1 MAIDMF
7 LKVDGIKGESPDAQ
21 HKDEIS
27 IESFSFGVH
36 QTGTSANG
44 GGGGAGKASFED
56 IHVTKKADVASPLL
70 MEACATGK
78 HIKSAL
84 LTVRKA
90 GGKQEDYYKI
100 KLTDLLVTSHQNT
113 GHGADTP
120 MEQVSLNFS
129 KIQFEY
135 YPQKPDGT
143 LGGVSKSGW
152 DIKQNISV
160 A

>member
-1 MAIDMF
+1 MATDMF
-7 LKVDGIKGESPDAQ
+7 LKIEGIKGESPDSK
-21 HKDEIS
+21 HKGEIS

-36 QTGTSANG
+36 QTGTSASG

-70 MEACATGK
+70 MEACASGK

-90 GGKQEDYYKI
+90 GGKQEDFYKI

-120 MEQVSLNFS
+120 LEQISLNFA
-129 KIQFEY
+129 KIEFEY
-135 YPQKPDGT
+135 YPQKSDGS
-143 LGGVSKSGW
+143 LDGVSKAGW
-152 DIKQNISV
+152 DIKGNV
-160 A
+160 KV